1 MIKEK
6 VFNTYVNTVSRK
18 LDVPREE
25 IFTNTKKRKVVDARQ
40 LIYYLYYTRPM
51 RITYIKD
58 YMTRNGYEPPH
69 STIHYGINQ
78 VTKKIESDQDYVELI
93 DRLK

>member
-6 VFNTYVNTVSRK
+6 VFNNLVNTVSKK
-18 LDVPREE
+18 LNVPKED

-40 LIYYLYYTRPM
+40 LIYYLCYQRPM

-58 YMTRNGYEPPH
+58 YMARNGYEPPH

-78 VTKKIESDQDYVELI
+78 VTKKIESDQDYVDLI
-93 DRLK
+93 EKLK

>member
-1 MIKEK
+1 
-6 VFNTYVNTVSRK
+6 
-18 LDVPREE
+18 
-25 IFTNTKKRKVVDARQ
+25 
-40 LIYYLYYTRPM
+40 M

-78 VTKKIESDQDYVELI
+78 VTKKIENDQDYVDLI
-93 DRLK
+93 EKLK